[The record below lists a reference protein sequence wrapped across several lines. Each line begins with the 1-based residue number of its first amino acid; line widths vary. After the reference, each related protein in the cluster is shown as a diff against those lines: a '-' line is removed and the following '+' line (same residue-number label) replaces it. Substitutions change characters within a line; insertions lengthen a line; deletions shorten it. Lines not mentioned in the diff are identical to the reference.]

1 MTGLWKRL
9 SWTGRLS
16 LVGILVLVGV
26 ALAAPRLVPHDPM
39 ETDPLRRLAK
49 PTGWWVEVPAPPSE
63 ELSGPGAQP
72 TPVVPD
78 GLATPAGEAPDLS
91 SGLSPGLSPGLSSGL
106 SPGPSRPATVWRPG
120 FWLGC
125 DQYGQDVFSRLVYG
139 TRLSLG
145 IGFSARLF
153 ALAIGLTVGLLAGY
167 FGGWADW
174 LLMRLVDIFLAF
186 PSLLLAI
193 AISMVLGNGL
203 LTVILA
209 IGVVG
214 WAETARIVRSQAME
228 LRSAEFVQAAQ
239 TMGASHTRI
248 ILTHILPNCL
258 PLIIVIFA
266 MGMATAILAE
276 ASLSFLGLGADPA
289 LPTWGG
295 MVAAGKDYLWVY
307 PTLAIYPGCCIA
319 LVVILFNVLG
329 DELRDVLD
337 PGRKGS
343 W

>member
-1 MTGLWKRL
+1 MTGLWQRL

-16 LVGILVLVGV
+16 LLGILLLVGV
-26 ALAAPRLVPHDPM
+26 ALAAPWLAPHDPM
-39 ETDPLRRLAK
+39 ETDPQRRLAR
-49 PTGWWVEVPAPPSE
+49 PTGWWVEVPVAVQEPIERDDAPAGR
-63 ELSGPGAQP
+63 SGADLPATAGG
-72 TPVVPD
+72 PVHP
-78 GLATPAGEAPDLS
+78 ATPAVPAR
-91 SGLSPGLSPGLSSGL
+91 
-106 SPGPSRPATVWRPG
+106 PSTVWKPG

-153 ALAIGLTVGLLAGY
+153 ALTIGLVVGLLAGY
-167 FGGWADW
+167 FGGWTDW

-193 AISMVLGNGL
+193 AISMALGNGL

-209 IGVVG
+209 IAVVG
-214 WAETARIVRSQAME
+214 WAETARIVRSQALE
-228 LRSAEFVQAAQ
+228 LRSAEFVLAAQ
-239 TMGASHTRI
+239 AMGASHARI
-248 ILTHILPNCL
+248 ILTHLLPNCL

-276 ASLSFLGLGADPA
+276 ASLSFLGLGVDPA

-295 MVAAGKDYLWVY
+295 MVAAGKDYLWAY
-307 PTLAIYPGCCIA
+307 PTLALYPGCCIA

-337 PGRKGS
+337 PGRKGN
-343 W
+343 WLA

>member
-1 MTGLWKRL
+1 MQGSKGMRDLWRHL

-16 LVGILVLVGV
+16 LAGIALLVVV
-26 ALAAPRLVPHDPM
+26 AFAAPWLVPHDPM
-39 ETDPLRRLAK
+39 ETDPMRRLAA
-49 PTGWWVEVPAPPSE
+49 PT
-63 ELSGPGAQP
+63 
-72 TPVVPD
+72 
-78 GLATPAGEAPDLS
+78 AT
-91 SGLSPGLSPGLSSGL
+91 
-106 SPGPSRPATVWRPG
+106 ATGPG

-145 IGFSARLF
+145 IGFSARTF
-153 ALAIGLTVGLLAGY
+153 ALAIGLVVGLLAGY
-167 FGGWADW
+167 FGGWTDW

-239 TMGASHTRI
+239 TMGAGHLRI
-248 ILTHILPNCL
+248 ILTHLLPNCL

-276 ASLSFLGLGADPA
+276 ASLSFLGLGVDPA

-295 MVAAGKDYLWVY
+295 MVAAGKDYLWAY
-307 PTLAIYPGCCIA
+307 PGLALYPGCCIA

-337 PGRKGS
+337 PGRKGN
-343 W
+343 WLA